1 MKNRIMS
8 IPLVLLLA
16 LSLVAIGCPP
26 EPVVDP
32 VVPLPEP
39 VEPITLMAQMEDPLG
54 VPWVETML
62 AAFETI
68 EKISGGRLVIEGHP
82 GGAIVPADTEH
93 MGVHDGI
100 LDIGVQMSMHWA
112 GLHPVA
118 ALFTNMIGGPTAMG
132 HFYWFQV
139 GPGLD
144 LMNEMWEM
152 VGLNVK
158 GVAVIA
164 QEEEVFLYMTTPIQ
178 TAADLEGLKLRLF
191 ADEAAVFVEE
201 FGVVP
206 LGIPSPELY
215 EAVAKGVIDGFQHGH
230 LMVDWRMG
238 FHELVD
244 YVYISPVR
252 QPASTLSII
261 VNPDVWAELP
271 DDLRLLAETVLWKYG
286 AKHNA
291 IMTAGT
297 IEYAHKWI
305 DYGVPLLPVPVEI
318 EEAVLRGAA
327 ALYAERAEGDPFYAR
342 VVESLSDWA
351 AGYKATFPRL

>member
-1 MKNRIMS
+1 MKKRILS
-8 IPLVLLLA
+8 ISLASLLA
-16 LSLVAIGCPP
+16 LSLVAIGCPA
-26 EPVVDP
+26 PVVDP
-32 VVPLPEP
+32 VDPVVAP
-39 VEPITLMAQMEDPLG
+39 VEPIVLMAQTEDPRG
-54 VPWVETML
+54 VPWVETVFR
-62 AAFETI
+62 AFETI
-68 EKISGGRLVIEGHP
+68 EKVSGGRLVIKGHP

-93 MGVHDGI
+93 RAVHEGI

-118 ALFTNMIGGPTAMG
+118 PLFCVMIGGPTAMG

-144 LMNEMWEM
+144 LMNEMWEK

-164 QEEEVFLYMTTPIQ
+164 QEEEVFLYMNKPMR
-178 TAADLEGLKLRLF
+178 TAADLHGLKLRLF
-191 ADEAAVFVEE
+191 ADEAAVFVKE

-238 FHELVD
+238 FHEIVD
-244 YVYISPVR
+244 YVFISPVR
-252 QPASTLSII
+252 QPSSTLTII
-261 VNPDVWAELP
+261 VNRDVWADLP
-271 DDLRLLAETVLWKYG
+271 DDLRLLAETIFWKYG

-297 IEYAHKWI
+297 IEYMEKWV
-305 DYGVPLLPVPVEI
+305 DFGVPLLPVPAEI

-327 ALYAERAEGDPFYAR
+327 ALYAERAAADPFYAR
-342 VVESLSDWA
+342 VWESLADWA